1 MIFIHTQNPLM
12 SSYATLLKR
21 PLALGILLVFAGT
34 FAACDSFV
42 SNVDQPKDAAGDEQF
57 NDPAEAEY
65 LITGIRAQWA
75 DSHSGVTDLADGLSD
90 EFRFGINS
98 NATFPTFE
106 QIDAGIIRDD
116 NNSVT
121 TALADLQEY
130 RYLADDLLRRL
141 EESNG
146 FDPDAPAASASEA
159 EIRYAANVHGANARY
174 YLATYFGHPDD
185 PRRGGATIDTSA
197 FIPSPELYQRAENKY
212 ANALEQAEAMEDGLL
227 QRRVQSVRARN
238 ALYAGTHDFK
248 ATGGDHQLRGT
259 KALQDAA
266 EYAREGLQKGES
278 WDVAYDLNT
287 VNDYHNQAG
296 AGRLQLAVQDGNKAQ
311 LAGGV
316 SESYRVADES
326 TGELV
331 ARSHV
336 ETVAN
341 NPQELNRIPLT
352 IIGSRGAT
360 RGGFGALPTN
370 LTGISIDEDE
380 FSTVADAWQAN
391 GEADALPTSVAD
403 FEDGDTI
410 IEWGQGKW
418 EERTD
423 MPFISWQELFLIRA
437 ELELRGYDAGSETA
451 LELVNAVRGSYG
463 LSDLSSV
470 DLERIAVERD
480 RTLFATGSRLPDQR
494 RMKAVEWHLKDQVN
508 GQKTAQW
515 LQLTQDETGPNP
527 NL

>member
-1 MIFIHTQNPLM
+1 MIFIHSQNPLM

-121 TALADLQEY
+121 NALADLQEY

-212 ANALEQAEAMEDGLL
+212 ANALEQAEAMGDGLL

-238 ALYAGTHDFK
+238 ALYAGTHDFE
-248 ATGGDHQLRGT
+248 ATGGLQGT
-259 KALQDAA
+259 EALQAAA
-266 EYAREGLQKGES
+266 EYAREGLQEGES

-311 LAGGV
+311 LADGLP

-380 FSTVADAWQAN
+380 FSTVVDAWQAN

-451 LELVNAVRGSYG
+451 LELVNTVRGSYS

>member
-1 MIFIHTQNPLM
+1 M

-197 FIPSPELYQRAENKY
+197 FIPSPELYQRAEN
-212 ANALEQAEAMEDGLL
+212 Q
-227 QRRVQSVRARN
+227 VRER
-238 ALYAGTHDFK
+238 
-248 ATGGDHQLRGT
+248 
-259 KALQDAA
+259 
-266 EYAREGLQKGES
+266 
-278 WDVAYDLNT
+278 
-287 VNDYHNQAG
+287 AG
-296 AGRLQLAVQDGNKAQ
+296 AGRGHGGRTASATGAVG
-311 LAGGV
+311 AGP
-316 SESYRVADES
+316 ERP
-326 TGELV
+326 LRRH
-331 ARSHV
+331 AR
-336 ETVAN
+336 
-341 NPQELNRIPLT
+341 
-352 IIGSRGAT
+352 
-360 RGGFGALPTN
+360 
-370 LTGISIDEDE
+370 
-380 FSTVADAWQAN
+380 
-391 GEADALPTSVAD
+391 
-403 FEDGDTI
+403 
-410 IEWGQGKW
+410 
-418 EERTD
+418 
-423 MPFISWQELFLIRA
+423 
-437 ELELRGYDAGSETA
+437 LRGHRGTAGDGGPPGRRRVRPRRPSEGR
-451 LELVNAVRGSYG
+451 VVGRG
-463 LSDLSSV
+463 L
-470 DLERIAVERD
+470 
-480 RTLFATGSRLPDQR
+480 
-494 RMKAVEWHLKDQVN
+494 
-508 GQKTAQW
+508 
-515 LQLTQDETGPNP
+515 
-527 NL
+527 

>member
-1 MIFIHTQNPLM
+1 MIFIHSQNPLM

-21 PLALGILLVFAGT
+21 PLALGILLVLAGT
-34 FAACDSFV
+34 LAACDSFV

-121 TALADLQEY
+121 NALADLQEY

-141 EESNG
+141 EASEE
-146 FDPDAPAASASEA
+146 FDPEAPSASASEA
-159 EIRYAANVHGANARY
+159 EIRFAANVHGANARY
-174 YLATYFGHPDD
+174 YLATYIGHPDD

-197 FIPSPELYQRAENKY
+197 FIPSPELYRRAEDKY
-212 ANALEQAEAMEDGLL
+212 ANALTQAEAMGDELL

-238 ALYAGTHDFK
+238 ALYAGTHDFE
-248 ATGGDHQLRGT
+248 AAGGLQGT
-259 KALQDAA
+259 EALQAAA
-266 EYAREGLQKGES
+266 EYAREGLQEGES

-311 LAGGV
+311 LTEGP

-341 NPQELNRIPLT
+341 TPQELNRIPLT

-360 RGGFGALPTN
+360 RGGFGALPPN
-370 LTGISIDEDE
+370 LTGISIDRDE
-380 FSTVADAWQAN
+380 FSTVVDAWQAN

-437 ELELRGYDAGSETA
+437 ELEVRGYDAGSETA
-451 LELVNAVRGSYG
+451 VELVNAVRKSYG
-463 LSDLSSV
+463 LSGLSSV

-494 RMKAVEWHLKDQVN
+494 RMKAVEWHLKDQVD
-508 GQKTAQW
+508 GRKTAQW
-515 LQLTQDETGPNP
+515 LPLTQDETGPNP